1 MNIKTAGGGLRPSA
15 AFIRDI
21 SDRTGLYCRRSIAVI
36 TAVTLFFSSPIASAL
51 SSRYKVKD
59 VVDGD
64 TVKLYNG
71 QTVRYLGIDTPEIK
85 KRRGKT
91 WIYSPEPYAVEAV
104 DFNKRLVS
112 GKTVRL
118 EFDRRHEDKYDR
130 WLCYVFDG
138 NVMVN
143 EELLRGGYAVI
154 SILSPNIK
162 YTERFAS
169 AQAEAV
175 AARRGMWK
183 DLEVMGADDAFRR
196 VGGVVR
202 IRGKVKGTSVGKNA
216 LYINFECAG
225 KKAVPAVI
233 WGGNLYFFEKA
244 DIDPEDFKGKEI
256 EVTGKVKDFN
266 GPVLVVFHPSQIK
279 VISK

>member
-1 MNIKTAGGGLRPSA
+1 MKMDHT
-15 AFIRDI
+15 
-21 SDRTGLYCRRSIAVI
+21 SDKYPFADVFFRRALAVI
-36 TAVTLFFSSPIASAL
+36 TAVTLFLSSPVASAE

-71 QTVRYLGIDTPEIK
+71 QAVRYLGIDTPEMK

-91 WIYSPEPYAVEAV
+91 WIYSPEPFAVDAV
-104 DFNKRLVS
+104 DFNKRMVQ

-138 NVMVN
+138 SVMVN
-143 EELLRGGYAVI
+143 EELLRSGYAVI
-154 SILSPNIK
+154 TILSPNIK
-162 YTERFAS
+162 YTDRLVA
-169 AQAEAV
+169 AQAEAI

-183 DLEVMGADDAFRR
+183 DLKAMGADDALDH
-196 VGGVVR
+196 VGSVVR

-225 KKAVPAVI
+225 KKAVPVVI
-233 WGGNLYFFEKA
+233 WGYNLYFFEQA
-244 DIDPEDFKGKEI
+244 HIEPEDFKGKEI

-266 GPVLVVFHPSQIK
+266 GPVLVVFHPSQIR
-279 VISK
+279 VVSK